1 MEVTPPQQSEES
13 VVSDV
18 VGRSLRASYALSPAE
33 IDAVT
38 DRLYSADRLVER
50 SEDPDTRLVVARRD
64 DAVVGA
70 AEGRLA
76 LDGDVGVVDWLHVD
90 PPERGQGVG
99 TELFEDLRASL
110 TDDGADELRA
120 RIFASN
126 AEGAPFLER
135 FGLTRL
141 AQDRIDVGIPG
152 DPYILDVYSD
162 RDESEDA
169 DCIEPAEVPEQVTVG
184 DETYRADATETRSG
198 TEGPFLLIYEESGAG
213 EGSDGA
219 QEARPTDGDDADD
232 GEGDLVGYYCTS
244 CGNLVDTMGSLGGLE
259 CEQCGNTHRQDSWDG
274 AYL

>member
-1 MEVTPPQQSEES
+1 MP
-13 VVSDV
+13 DV

-33 IDAVT
+33 IDAVV
-38 DRLYSADRLVER
+38 DRMYAADRLAER

-99 TELFEDLRASL
+99 TELFEDIRSALA
-110 TDDGADELRA
+110 DDGAGELRA

-126 AEGAPFLER
+126 AEGATFLER
-135 FGLTRL
+135 FGLTRV

-152 DPYILDVYSD
+152 DPYLLDVYSD
-162 RDESEDA
+162 A
-169 DCIEPAEVPEQVTVG
+169 DHGTVDGGDVEQREVPEQVTVG
-184 DETYRADATETRSG
+184 DETYRVDGTETRTG
-198 TEGPFLLIYEESGAG
+198 TDGPFLLIYDGPDRTADGEEDRAADGHDAGA
-213 EGSDGA
+213 
-219 QEARPTDGDDADD
+219 
-232 GEGDLVGYYCTS
+232 GEGDLVGYYCTA
-244 CGNLVDTMGSLGGLE
+244 CGNLVDTMGSLGRLV
-259 CEQCGNTHRQDSWDG
+259 CEQCGNDHGQDSWDG